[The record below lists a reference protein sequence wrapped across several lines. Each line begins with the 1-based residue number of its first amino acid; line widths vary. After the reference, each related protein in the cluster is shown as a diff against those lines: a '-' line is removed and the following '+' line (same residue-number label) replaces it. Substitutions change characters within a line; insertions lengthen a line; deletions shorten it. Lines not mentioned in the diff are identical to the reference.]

1 MDRRLLIHAFGIVA
15 FFAALYVAFFAPVLF
30 SDRLLAPGDACFVSY
45 PHFYTGRALWSP
57 YIFAGFPVMGD
68 PQTMMWYPPALLFS
82 LVPNSWNAFVI
93 SAYVLASSFAYGYV
107 NRLTGSRFA
116 GLLGGI
122 VFGMSG
128 FFMAHLGHTN
138 IIHSA
143 AWMPLF
149 IWSLDELRERNSVTW
164 MLAGAAAV
172 ANSILAGQP
181 QFAVYTLVLGAFY
194 VLVMARGA
202 RWGWAFPAMSLA
214 TVSLGLGLS
223 ALLLLPLLELQG
235 QSRHASLPFYVFAG
249 YNLPARQMPQLLFP
263 YIFGG
268 FVNPF
273 TKSVLPGIDRGGGLT
288 EATGFVGL
296 VPLLLAGLGWALNRR
311 RRVVDFWLVV
321 AVLTVLLAAG
331 KETPL
336 CALLFRVPIYNKFR
350 ILARHFFEFSL
361 AIAVLSG
368 FGVVALTRLPLPDRQ
383 RWLLRATIGLT
394 TVAACALVAFCLIY
408 ATGRYTKDAPEA
420 FQRLSFWP
428 WHNPSLLW
436 QIVVVTAGL
445 FILRRWTLRPGKIAA
460 ALLVLAIVLDVSSF
474 GWFFEW
480 HYDPV
485 ASAVFR
491 PPAVLADYRNTLTQS
506 GQRLIPLTAFGPS
519 ETAPPNR
526 SQLWRIPSALGHS
539 PLVLS
544 RYCELLGIHS
554 GGFSNYRCL
563 NDSDRS
569 LDLLATRYVLAPR
582 TILRDGSGDDI
593 SQKVWNHFQG
603 ADRWMHVAAFDQT
616 EVFENRRALPRAW
629 VVPRVE
635 QMPTEAV
642 LKTIHESA
650 MPDGSMFEP
659 RQIALVEE
667 PVDLGSQNAS
677 PTAMAEVTHLSGNRV
692 SVRVKSTGRAFLVL
706 SDAYYPGWRA
716 TINDRPAK
724 VFRTDY
730 ALRGVIVPAGDHV
743 VAFAFRPI
751 SFYAGAT
758 VSALSSLACAALVL
772 WPFIRRRKLGFS
784 GRVGSSQDAAWNVRP
799 LHEHEEAA

>member
-1 MDRRLLIHAFGIVA
+1 MDRRLLIPALAILA
-15 FFAALYVAFFAPVLF
+15 FFTSLYVAFFAPVLF
-30 SDRLLAPGDACFVSY
+30 TDRLLAPGDACFVSY

-57 YIFAGFPVMGD
+57 YIFGGFPVMGD

-82 LVPNSWNAFVI
+82 LIPNSWNAFVI

-107 NRLTGSRFA
+107 SRLTGSRFA
-116 GLLGGI
+116 GLIGGI
-122 VFGMSG
+122 VYGMSG

-149 IWSLDELRERNSVTW
+149 IWSLDQLRERNSVPW

-172 ANSILAGQP
+172 ANCVLAGQP

-202 RWGWAFPAMSLA
+202 RLGWAFPAMSLV

-223 ALLLLPLLELQG
+223 AILLLPLVELQG
-235 QSRHASLPFYVFAG
+235 QSRHASLPFYDFAG

-296 VPLLLAGLGWALNRR
+296 IPLLLAGLGWALNRR

-336 CALLFRVPIYNKFR
+336 CALLFRMPIYNKFR

-361 AIAVLSG
+361 AIAVLCG
-368 FGVVALTRLPLPDRQ
+368 FGVAALTRLPIPDRQ
-383 RWLLRATIGLT
+383 RALRWGTVGLAGVT
-394 TVAACALVAFCLIY
+394 TCALCVFCIIY
-408 ATGRYTKDAPEA
+408 RTGRYTKDAPEA
-420 FQRLSFWP
+420 FRRISFWP

-436 QIVVVTAGL
+436 QLVVVTTGL
-445 FILRRWTLRPGKIAA
+445 LILRRWTVRPGKIAS

-485 ASAVFR
+485 ARNIFE
-491 PPAVLADYRNTLTQS
+491 PPAVLANYRDTLTQS
-506 GQRLIPLTAFGPS
+506 RQRLIPLTAFGPS

-526 SQLWRIPSALGHS
+526 SQLWRIPSTLGHS

-554 GGFSNYRCL
+554 GGFNNYRCL

-582 TILRDGSGDDI
+582 SIRQDGGDDI
-593 SQKVWNHFQG
+593 TQKVWNHFEG
-603 ADRWMHVAAFDQT
+603 TNRWAHVAEFDQT
-616 EVFENRRALPRAW
+616 AVFENRRALPRAW

-635 QMPTEAV
+635 QMPTEVV

-650 MPDGSMFEP
+650 MPDGSIFEP
-659 RQIALVEE
+659 LQVALVEE
-667 PVDLGSQNAS
+667 SVDLGSRN
-677 PTAMAEVTHLSGNRV
+677 PNTTATAEVTHLSGNRV
-692 SVRVKSTGRAFLVL
+692 TIRVKSTAPAFLVL
-706 SDAYYPGWRA
+706 SDTYYPGWRA
-716 TINDRPAK
+716 TVNDEPTK
-724 VFRTDY
+724 IFRTDY
-730 ALRGVIVPAGDHV
+730 ALRGVVVPAGHSV
-743 VAFAFRPI
+743 VAFVFRPI
-751 SFYAGAT
+751 SFYAGAMA
-758 VSALSSLACAALVL
+758 SAVSSLACMALVL
-772 WPFIRRRKLGFS
+772 WPFIRRRKSGFS
-784 GRVGSSQDAAWNVRP
+784 GPLETDQRAAWNVTP
-799 LHEHEEAA
+799 LHEQEEAA